1 METAHQYS
9 DAEAAL
15 SQSSKS
21 VDIFVTYFSKFRRS
35 LPTKDFKRR
44 IISFVRFEIK
54 IQFSRFLVQYKN
66 YRFGIRKLIKINCY

>member
-54 IQFSRFLVQYKN
+54 NSVF
-66 YRFGIRKLIKINCY
+66 